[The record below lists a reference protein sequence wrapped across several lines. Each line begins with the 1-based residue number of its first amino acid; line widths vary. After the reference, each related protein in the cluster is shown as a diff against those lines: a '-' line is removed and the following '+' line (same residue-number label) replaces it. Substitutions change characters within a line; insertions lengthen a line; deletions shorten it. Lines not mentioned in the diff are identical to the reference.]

1 MEQSGALGSSKT
13 KVMKKIITIAAILVL
28 ICTACRR
35 EADYT
40 PYIGE
45 NGKLA
50 YSTYAEQFDYLWKVL
65 STGYVFWDVDT
76 TDWEAAYSRYY
87 PKFQELDKKYEEVGY
102 VSTNELQALYTGLV
116 GGMID
121 HHMSFRV
128 RNLHPAPDDQT
139 NSVSI
144 RPYDLEIPTRDYY
157 FESSADENAGIQT
170 FLQNI
175 ESQYTVETH
184 ETSVGYAPELGMTI
198 NYHYILFKLPDGRKI
213 PYLWQSS
220 AGITPVMLQNS
231 EAAQLLDHYFQA
243 IVEIPRNE
251 LAGIILDNRCNRGG
265 YQDDLD
271 YLVGN
276 YLNERTEI
284 MKTRYKEGPG
294 RLEHSVWTPYYID
307 PNKKYHRDITAEK
320 IPYVVICDINSVS
333 MGEIE
338 PMTIKAVLPTAHT
351 IGERTHGGTGPLQ
364 PANCIDLNYGGP
376 FGDNSLTSGHYVYT
390 SSFEAQIGG
399 KVWEGIGHTPDEIV
413 LRKNYNGDFKPQLD
427 AAFQYIQKH

>member
-1 MEQSGALGSSKT
+1 
-13 KVMKKIITIAAILVL
+13 MKKIITIAAILVL
-28 ICTACRR
+28 IGTSCRKQ
-35 EADYT
+35 ADYM

-50 YSTYAEQFDYLWKVL
+50 YSTYTEQFDYLWKVL

-116 GGMID
+116 GGMVD
-121 HHMSFRV
+121 HHMSFNV
-128 RNLHPAPDDQT
+128 RNLHPAPDDLT
-139 NSVSI
+139 SYVSV

-157 FESSADENAGIQT
+157 FESASDENAGIQA

-184 ETSVGYAPELGMTI
+184 ETGVGYAPELGMYVI
-198 NYHYILFKLPDGRKI
+198 YHYILFKLPDGRKI

-220 AGITPVMLQNS
+220 AGITPIMLQNG
-231 EAAQLLDHYFQA
+231 EAAQLLDHYFRA
-243 IVEIPRNE
+243 ITETPRNQ

-271 YLVGN
+271 YLIGN

-307 PNKKYHRDITAEK
+307 PNKRYHRDITAEN

-376 FGDNSLTSGHYVYT
+376 LGDINTGHYVYT
-390 SSFEAQIGG
+390 STFEAQISG
-399 KVWEGIGHTPDEIV
+399 KVWEGIGYTPDEIV
-413 LRKNYNGDFKPQLD
+413 LRKDYNGNLLPQLD
-427 AAFQYIQKH
+427 AAFRYIQEH

>member
-1 MEQSGALGSSKT
+1 
-13 KVMKKIITIAAILVL
+13 MKKIITIAAILVL
-28 ICTACRR
+28 VGSSCRR
-35 EADYT
+35 EADYM

-50 YSTYAEQFDYLWKVL
+50 YSTYTEQFDYLWRVL

-76 TDWEAAYSRYY
+76 TDWDAMYERYL
-87 PKFQELDKKYEEVGY
+87 PAFQELDEKYERQGFVPTE
-102 VSTNELQALYTGLV
+102 ELQTLYTGLV
-116 GGMID
+116 SGLVD
-121 HHMSFRV
+121 HHLTFRV
-128 RNLHPAPDDQT
+128 RNLHPAPDDQ
-139 NSVSI
+139 NAAVSVT
-144 RPYDLEIPTRDYY
+144 PYALEIPTRDYY
-157 FESSADENAGIQT
+157 YESAGEENQGIQI

-175 ESQYTVETH
+175 ENQYTVETH
-184 ETSVGYAPELGMTI
+184 ESCVAYEPNLGMSVT
-198 NYHYILFKLPDGRKI
+198 YHYILFRLPDGRKI

-220 AGITPVMLQNS
+220 AGIMPIMLQNG
-231 EAAQLLDHYFQA
+231 EGAQLLDHYFRA
-243 IVEIPRNE
+243 ITETPRE
-251 LAGIILDNRCNRGG
+251 QLAGIILDNRCNRGG

-271 YLVGN
+271 FLIGN

-294 RLEHSVWTPYYID
+294 RLEHSPWTPYYIF
-307 PNKKYHRDITAEK
+307 PNTRYHRDITAEN
-320 IPYVVICDINSVS
+320 IPYVILCDINSVS

-376 FGDNSLTSGHYVYT
+376 FGISNLSVGHYVYT
-390 SSFEAQIGG
+390 STFEAQISG

-413 LRKNYNGDFKPQLD
+413 LRKDYNGDFKPQLD
-427 AAFQYIQKH
+427 AAFQYIIGY